1 MAKTPVRDTNG
12 KTVPGL
18 QAQPAQVQLTAE
30 NSLMYLAKFT
40 EMMVVELRAVEIQI
54 KLAVFGRQ
62 FHDLDALDQ
71 FLARAPVPDEIG
83 HRANFQPVP
92 PGEFL

>member
-40 EMMVVELRAVEIQI
+40 EMMVVELRRLNSNIE
-54 KLAVFGRQ
+54 KMMEKDG
-62 FHDLDALDQ
+62 
-71 FLARAPVPDEIG
+71 
-83 HRANFQPVP
+83 
-92 PGEFL
+92 